1 MEIREREAQ
10 GWVINFFFYLK
21 GLKLIQKGKG
31 EIMGSFFGFR
41 VLVALERESFI
52 VSKGMVW
59 GICFSKGVVR

>member
-21 GLKLIQKGKG
+21 GLKIIQKGKG
-31 EIMGSFFGFR
+31 EIRGSFFGFR
-41 VLVALERESFI
+41 VLVAMERESLI

-59 GICFSKGVVR
+59 GICFSKGIVR